1 MDGAQICYLPA
12 VELASLI
19 ARREISPV
27 EATRAVLERIDA
39 WEPHI
44 NAFITVA
51 GDQAMD
57 AARAAE
63 DAVMRGDDLGPIHG
77 VPYSVKDLLNTAGA
91 RTTFGSYAFE
101 TNVPDADCVAVARLR
116 AELR

>member
-1 MDGAQICYLPA
+1 MDNAQICYLPA

-27 EATRAVLERIDA
+27 EATQAVLERIET

-44 NAFITVA
+44 NAFITVT
-51 GDQAMD
+51 GEQALD

-63 DAVMRGDDLGPIHG
+63 DAVMRGDTLGPIHG
-77 VPYSVKDLLNTAGA
+77 VPFSVKDFIGFLVPQPEGFDRLFAEQP
-91 RTTFGSYAFE
+91 FE
-101 TNVPDADCVAVARLR
+101 I
-116 AELR
+116 